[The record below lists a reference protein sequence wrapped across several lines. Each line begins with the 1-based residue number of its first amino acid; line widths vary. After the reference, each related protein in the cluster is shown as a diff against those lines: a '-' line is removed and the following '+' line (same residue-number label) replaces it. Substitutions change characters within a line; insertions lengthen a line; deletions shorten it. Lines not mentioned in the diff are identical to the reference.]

1 MKKIIINKMV
11 RFLKKNPNFIY
22 FLDKFRKLH
31 IEKINLIVLFNIKSK
46 PWQSIMSETLIN
58 TSFENETS
66 NITSKS
72 TNTIVISNNK
82 LKNVSKSNYV
92 LRVIILFTMGSVLA
106 FVLNVN
112 WFLKEKNKSQLTK

>member
-1 MKKIIINKMV
+1 
-11 RFLKKNPNFIY
+11 
-22 FLDKFRKLH
+22 
-31 IEKINLIVLFNIKSK
+31 
-46 PWQSIMSETLIN
+46 MSETLIN

-66 NITSKS
+66 SITSKS

-112 WFLKEKNKSQLTK
+112 

>member
-1 MKKIIINKMV
+1 
-11 RFLKKNPNFIY
+11 
-22 FLDKFRKLH
+22 
-31 IEKINLIVLFNIKSK
+31 
-46 PWQSIMSETLIN
+46 MSETLIN

-66 NITSKS
+66 NITLKS
-72 TNTIVISNNK
+72 TNTIVISNNNK

-112 WFLKEKNKSQLTK
+112 

>member
-1 MKKIIINKMV
+1 
-11 RFLKKNPNFIY
+11 
-22 FLDKFRKLH
+22 
-31 IEKINLIVLFNIKSK
+31 LFNIKSK

>member
-1 MKKIIINKMV
+1 M
-11 RFLKKNPNFIY
+11 
-22 FLDKFRKLH
+22 
-31 IEKINLIVLFNIKSK
+31 FNIKSK

-58 TSFENETS
+58 TSFENELS

-72 TNTIVISNNK
+72 TNNIVISNNK

-112 WFLKEKNKSQLTK
+112 WFLKEKKISIN